1 MQFFKHFFISITLFT
16 GLIQAETVAR
26 VMKMSGNVLFKRLGQ
41 TSFSEKASLG
51 AEVNNGDAIK
61 VGEQGFAA
69 IIYIDNKS
77 IIKLKPNTQFEIM
90 DTRSTRSVNIEFGTI
105 LNEVQK
111 SVSGKTFRVETPV
124 SVASVKGTEF
134 ACIVDPSGVDQFVG
148 REGLFDVMNKATG
161 QTVSVSAGQKAISD
175 IAGNVMQ
182 APASPTDYPSDPE
195 ADVPTEETPPSER
208 EEEPETESI
217 EEPQSP
223 DPVEQPE
230 RIPEPEEPSEP
241 ETPEEPENEA
251 TDSSPE
257 TNSGGEAPEPESG
270 TPDIQ
275 KPPKPFGM
283 GLGIGSATVDGVLY
297 NQLALRPEINI
308 GKIGVGL
315 DLVVY
320 IDNNGNVREDEWAK
334 LREDPSM
341 ILDKIMFIRY
351 GSAQDPFWL
360 KWGALENVTLGYGGL
375 VQGYSNMMEYPSIKK
390 TGIQTGFNFG
400 PVGGELFMGN
410 IKDFSRGGTLIGFRS
425 TYTVSENFPLRLGL
439 SYVTDVNQFS
449 GLKDKDDDFIP
460 DIFDDFPDNNLY
472 SKDTDGD
479 GIADNDTLE
488 LDVDG
493 DGLTDWIYPG
503 MVEGIDDTVQ
513 LDENITLKIDPFS
526 LENNKSSANGFSV
539 DIGYPVFSNKL
550 FSFDIYSEFNS
561 LSFPEVVSTDSDTFR
576 IKRSGTGIT
585 APGIRTRLAFINL
598 SLEYR
603 MISGSYVPQFF
614 DQGYDLNRVSTF
626 TTGDTTVV
634 KTKDM
639 LVFENVDNTTTST
652 GYFGSASFNIFNI
665 VDFVASYA
673 NMKAD
678 TVEINSFTAYLNLNT
693 ENIPKLS
700 MATAYYQRNND
711 ENPFDFENPT
721 VNTVMGYKVGYE
733 LSKGVSLIWD
743 YKQYYQ
749 DIGNGLEP
757 IQQTT
762 IETAFSF

>member
-1 MQFFKHFFISITLFT
+1 MRILNTILISLTLFINFT
-16 GLIQAETVAR
+16 SGETVAR
-26 VMKMSGNVLFKRLGQ
+26 IMKIAGDVSFKRMGL
-41 TSFSEKASLG
+41 TTFSEPATLG

-61 VGEQGFAA
+61 VGEKGFAA
-69 IIYIDNKS
+69 IIYLDNKS
-77 IIKLKPNTQFEIM
+77 IVKLKPNTQFEIL
-90 DTRSTRSVNIEFGTI
+90 DTRSTRSINIEFGTI

-111 SVSGKTFRVETPV
+111 SASGKTFRVETPV

-148 REGLFDVMNKATG
+148 KEGLFDVLNKASG

-175 IAGNVMQ
+175 ISGNVMQ

-195 ADVPTEETPPSER
+195 SDEPTQEEPPSER
-208 EEEPETESI
+208 EDTGESEPSESTDSPEQIESSERPDDPQENVETTEETSSDPEVDT
-217 EEPQSP
+217 
-223 DPVEQPE
+223 
-230 RIPEPEEPSEP
+230 PEPEV
-241 ETPEEPENEA
+241 ETEV
-251 TDSSPE
+251 DSPE
-257 TNSGGEAPEPESG
+257 SESSK
-270 TPDIQ
+270 PDVP

-297 NQLALRPEINI
+297 NQLALRPEINL
-308 GKIGVGL
+308 GKIGIGL

-334 LREDPSM
+334 LGEDPSL

-351 GSAQDPFWL
+351 GSHHDPFWL

-375 VQGYSNMMEYPSIKK
+375 VQGYSNMMEYPSNKK
-390 TGIQTGFNFG
+390 TGIQTGFNLG
-400 PVGGELFMGN
+400 PIGGEIFMGN
-410 IKDFSRGGTLIGFRS
+410 IKDFTRGGTLIGFRS
-425 TYTVSENFPLRLGL
+425 QYTVSENFPLSIGINF
-439 SYVTDVNQFS
+439 VTDVNQFS
-449 GLKDKDDDFIP
+449 GLKDKDDDYIP
-460 DIFDDFPDNNLY
+460 DIFDDFPDNSMY
-472 SKDTDGD
+472 TKDTDGD
-479 GIADNDTLE
+479 GIADNDSLE

-513 LDENITLKIDPFS
+513 LDEDITLKIDPFS
-526 LENNKSSANGFSV
+526 LENNQSNATGFSV
-539 DIGYPVFSNKL
+539 DIGYPIFSNKL
-550 FSFDIYSEFNS
+550 FSFEIYSEFNS
-561 LSFPEVVSTDSDTFR
+561 LSFPEVVSADSDTFR

-585 APGIRTRLAFINL
+585 APGIRSRLAFINL

-614 DQGYDLNRVSTF
+614 DQGYDLNRVSTY
-626 TTGDTTVV
+626 TTGDSTIV

-639 LVFENVDNTTTST
+639 LLFEAMDHTIST
-652 GYFGSASFNIFNI
+652 AGYFGSASFNIFNV

-673 NMKAD
+673 SMKAN

-711 ENPFDFENPT
+711 ENPFDFENPS

-749 DIGNGLEP
+749 DLGNGLEP